1 MVNHDAPHQLRGCRD
16 KVAPALPDRLRII
29 DQPQIGFVENGGG
42 LQGMAGALPAHVMV
56 GEPVQFR
63 LHQREQ
69 LLERSLVSAAPV
81 AEELSDLLARGWGRR
96 HTACSTPQI
105 LTRSRIF
112 YSTAGGDQKK
122 LRSRGGFQAAFPLY
136 HMNRHKQQKPE
147 KPKQKANLKQE
158 KHMQTKHSVTNNHQ
172 PSTACREKH
181 AAMKL
186 PIRSTVIA
194 AFGLLSMLL
203 LVHQAADAQGNP
215 PRSEAAH
222 AQHLSPSRF
231 DLVPASDAIAS
242 CLPNA
247 AATVAVFAREDV
259 RGVDTLDLHAE
270 GLRPN
275 TTFAVFLTEM
285 PVPPFGAV
293 QYIGDFTTNA
303 AGTGSVRVDAIVD
316 EAFAFNNI
324 TGVRT
329 DLNHIVFW
337 FADPDDDEDCVPG
350 SAPGHFDGDDES
362 GVAAMSSKNFLPGA
376 PLP

>member
-1 MVNHDAPHQLRGCRD
+1 
-16 KVAPALPDRLRII
+16 
-29 DQPQIGFVENGGG
+29 
-42 LQGMAGALPAHVMV
+42 
-56 GEPVQFR
+56 
-63 LHQREQ
+63 
-69 LLERSLVSAAPV
+69 
-81 AEELSDLLARGWGRR
+81 
-96 HTACSTPQI
+96 
-105 LTRSRIF
+105 
-112 YSTAGGDQKK
+112 
-122 LRSRGGFQAAFPLY
+122 
-136 HMNRHKQQKPE
+136 MNRHKQQTPE
-147 KPKQKANLKQE
+147 KTKNKTNQE
-158 KHMQTKHSVTNNHQ
+158 KPMQTKQSVTNSNNHQ

-194 AFGLLSMLL
+194 AFGVLSVLLP
-203 LVHQAADAQGNP
+203 VHQAANAQGIA
-215 PRSEAAH
+215 PRPDAAH
-222 AQHLSPSRF
+222 APHLMPSRF
-231 DLVPASDAIAS
+231 DLVPASDAIAA
-242 CLPNA
+242 CLPDA
-247 AATVAVFAREDV
+247 AATVAVFSREDI

-303 AGTGSVRVDAIVD
+303 AGRGSVRVDAIIN

-324 TGVRT
+324 TGVRV

-337 FADPDDDEDCVPG
+337 FADPNDDEDCVPG
-350 SAPGHFDGDDES
+350 SAPGHFDGDDQS

>member
-1 MVNHDAPHQLRGCRD
+1 
-16 KVAPALPDRLRII
+16 
-29 DQPQIGFVENGGG
+29 
-42 LQGMAGALPAHVMV
+42 
-56 GEPVQFR
+56 
-63 LHQREQ
+63 
-69 LLERSLVSAAPV
+69 
-81 AEELSDLLARGWGRR
+81 
-96 HTACSTPQI
+96 
-105 LTRSRIF
+105 
-112 YSTAGGDQKK
+112 
-122 LRSRGGFQAAFPLY
+122 
-136 HMNRHKQQKPE
+136 
-147 KPKQKANLKQE
+147 
-158 KHMQTKHSVTNNHQ
+158 MQTIQSVTNSNQ

-181 AAMKL
+181 AAIKL

-194 AFGLLSMLL
+194 AFGLLAVLATG
-203 LVHQAADAQGNP
+203 Q
-215 PRSEAAH
+215 AAH
-222 AQHLSPSRF
+222 AQGPSRF
-231 DLVPASDAIAS
+231 NLVPASDPIAA

-247 AATVAVFAREDV
+247 SATVAVFPKEDI

-275 TTFAVFLTEM
+275 TTFAVFLTQM

-303 AGTGSVRVDAIVD
+303 AGRGSVRVDAIIN

-337 FADPDDDEDCVPG
+337 FADPADDEGCVPG
-350 SAPGHFDGDDES
+350 SAPAHFDGDGES

>member
-1 MVNHDAPHQLRGCRD
+1 
-16 KVAPALPDRLRII
+16 
-29 DQPQIGFVENGGG
+29 
-42 LQGMAGALPAHVMV
+42 
-56 GEPVQFR
+56 
-63 LHQREQ
+63 
-69 LLERSLVSAAPV
+69 
-81 AEELSDLLARGWGRR
+81 
-96 HTACSTPQI
+96 
-105 LTRSRIF
+105 
-112 YSTAGGDQKK
+112 
-122 LRSRGGFQAAFPLY
+122 
-136 HMNRHKQQKPE
+136 MNRHKQQTPE

-158 KHMQTKHSVTNNHQ
+158 KPMQTKQSVTNSNNHQ

-186 PIRSTVIA
+186 PIRSTAIA
-194 AFGLLSMLL
+194 AFGLLSTLL
-203 LVHQAADAQGNP
+203 PVIQT
-215 PRSEAAH
+215 AH
-222 AQHLSPSRF
+222 AQGLRPSRF
-231 DLVPASDAIAS
+231 DLVPASDPIAA

-247 AATVAVFAREDV
+247 AANVAVFPREDI

-303 AGTGSVRVDAIVD
+303 AGTGSVRVDAIID

-337 FADPDDDEDCVPG
+337 FADPADDEDCVPG
-350 SAPGHFDGDDES
+350 SPPTPFDGDGQA

>member
-1 MVNHDAPHQLRGCRD
+1 
-16 KVAPALPDRLRII
+16 
-29 DQPQIGFVENGGG
+29 
-42 LQGMAGALPAHVMV
+42 
-56 GEPVQFR
+56 
-63 LHQREQ
+63 
-69 LLERSLVSAAPV
+69 
-81 AEELSDLLARGWGRR
+81 
-96 HTACSTPQI
+96 
-105 LTRSRIF
+105 
-112 YSTAGGDQKK
+112 
-122 LRSRGGFQAAFPLY
+122 
-136 HMNRHKQQKPE
+136 
-147 KPKQKANLKQE
+147 
-158 KHMQTKHSVTNNHQ
+158 MQTKQSVTNSNNHQ

-186 PIRSTVIA
+186 PIRSSVMA
-194 AFGLLSMLL
+194 AFGLLSTLL
-203 LVHQAADAQGNP
+203 PVIQT
-215 PRSEAAH
+215 AH
-222 AQHLSPSRF
+222 AQDLRPSRF
-231 DLVPASDAIAS
+231 DLVPASDAIAGCTS
-242 CLPNA
+242 MPNP
-247 AATVAVFAREDV
+247 AATVAVFPREDI

-293 QYIGDFTTNA
+293 QYIGDFTTNP

-350 SAPGHFDGDDES
+350 SAPTHFDGDDEA

>member
-1 MVNHDAPHQLRGCRD
+1 MLDAANFTTVGGFL
-16 KVAPALPDRLRII
+16 
-29 DQPQIGFVENGGG
+29 QPYGFLNI
-42 LQGMAGALPAHVMV
+42 
-56 GEPVQFR
+56 
-63 LHQREQ
+63 
-69 LLERSLVSAAPV
+69 S
-81 AEELSDLLARGWGRR
+81 
-96 HTACSTPQI
+96 
-105 LTRSRIF
+105 
-112 YSTAGGDQKK
+112 
-122 LRSRGGFQAAFPLY
+122 RSRGGFQAAFPLY
-136 HMNRHKQQKPE
+136 HMNRHNNRRRKKTKTE
-147 KPKQKANLKQE
+147 TKAKQE
-158 KHMQTKHSVTNNHQ
+158 IHMQTKQSVINSNNHQ
-172 PSTACREKH
+172 PSAACREKH

-194 AFGLLSMLL
+194 AFGLLSVLL
-203 LVHQAADAQGNP
+203 PIHQTANAQGIQ
-215 PRSEAAH
+215 PRPDPAH
-222 AQHLSPSRF
+222 APHLSPSRF
-231 DLVPASDAIAS
+231 DLVPASDAIANCES
-242 CLPNA
+242 MPNP
-247 AATVAVFAREDV
+247 AATVAVFSREDV

-303 AGTGSVRVDAIVD
+303 AGRGSVRVDAIID

-350 SAPGHFDGDDES
+350 SAPTQFDGDGEA

>member
-1 MVNHDAPHQLRGCRD
+1 MGASSYRLLDAANSNTIEGFLQHRRRRSKKTAQSWRVSGGLS
-16 KVAPALPDRLRII
+16 ALPH
-29 DQPQIGFVENGGG
+29 E
-42 LQGMAGALPAHVMV
+42 PA
-56 GEPVQFR
+56 Q
-63 LHQREQ
+63 
-69 LLERSLVSAAPV
+69 
-81 AEELSDLLARGWGRR
+81 
-96 HTACSTPQI
+96 TTNTPQ
-105 LTRSRIF
+105 
-112 YSTAGGDQKK
+112 
-122 LRSRGGFQAAFPLY
+122 
-136 HMNRHKQQKPE
+136 
-147 KPKQKANLKQE
+147 KPKQKTNQE
-158 KHMQTKHSVTNNHQ
+158 KPMQTKQSVTNLNHHQ

-181 AAMKL
+181 AAIKL
-186 PIRSTVIA
+186 PIRSTVLA
-194 AFGLLSMLL
+194 AFGVLALL
-203 LVHQAADAQGNP
+203 LPVGQ
-215 PRSEAAH
+215 AAH
-222 AQHLSPSRF
+222 AQGPTPSRF
-231 DLVPASDAIAS
+231 NLVPASDAIAGCTS
-242 CLPNA
+242 MPNP
-247 AATVAVFAREDV
+247 AATVAVFPREDV

-293 QYIGDFTTNA
+293 EYIGDFTTNA
-303 AGTGSVRVDAIVD
+303 YGKGSVRVDAIID